1 MPKLDTPCMSKA
13 NDLKLAL
20 ARFVEEVMLAGMD
33 EVVNTGLSANH
44 PDWVPVEVDVEI
56 LGKWDGE

>member
-1 MPKLDTPCMSKA
+1 MSKA